1 MENVVKKTKEEFI
14 QEIVNSLVNLP
25 NQIYDSNTKILSL
38 SLEMSTKQEIVDTY
52 INNYKIEI
60 ANEVD
65 ENNKKKF
72 SNADARD
79 SELKKRIDEYEGL
92 NLIIHDINDIEKSIK
107 RERIEL
113 ELLNNKQN
121 NYRVILNN
129 INSL

>member
-1 MENVVKKTKEEFI
+1 MENVIKTKEEFI
-14 QEIVNSLVNLP
+14 QEILNSLVNLP

-79 SELKKRIDEYEGL
+79 AELKKRIDEYEGL
-92 NLIIHDINDIEKSIK
+92 NIIIHDINDIEKSIK

>member
-1 MENVVKKTKEEFI
+1 MENVIKTKEEFM
-14 QEIVNSLVNLP
+14 QEILNSLVNLP

-38 SLEMSTKQEIVDTY
+38 SLEMSMKQEIVDTY

-79 SELKKRIDEYEGL
+79 AELKKRIDEYEGL
-92 NLIIHDINDIEKSIK
+92 NIIIHDINDIEKSIK

>member
-1 MENVVKKTKEEFI
+1 MENVVKTKEQFI

-92 NLIIHDINDIEKSIK
+92 NLIIHDINEIEKSIK

-129 INSL
+129 IN

>member
-1 MENVVKKTKEEFI
+1 MENVIKTKEQFI
-14 QEIVNSLVNLP
+14 QEIINSLVNLP

-38 SLEMSTKQEIVDTY
+38 SFEIIEKQEIVDKI
-52 INNYKIEI
+52 INGIKNTI

-92 NLIIHDINDIEKSIK
+92 NQIIFEISEIEKVIK
-107 RERIEL
+107 TERIEL

-121 NYRVILNN
+121 NYRAILNN

>member
-1 MENVVKKTKEEFI
+1 MENVVKTKEEFI

-92 NLIIHDINDIEKSIK
+92 NLIIHDINEIEKSIK

-129 INSL
+129 IN

>member
-1 MENVVKKTKEEFI
+1 MENVVKTKEQFI

-52 INNYKIEI
+52 INDYKIEI

-92 NLIIHDINDIEKSIK
+92 NLIIHDINEIEKSIK

-129 INSL
+129 IN

>member
-1 MENVVKKTKEEFI
+1 MENVIKTKEEFI
-14 QEIVNSLVNLP
+14 QEILNSLVNLP

-79 SELKKRIDEYEGL
+79 AELKKRIDEYEGL
-92 NLIIHDINDIEKSIK
+92 NIIIHDINDIEKSIK

-121 NYRVILNN
+121 NYRVILSN

>member
-1 MENVVKKTKEEFI
+1 MENVIKTKEEFI

-38 SLEMSTKQEIVDTY
+38 SLEMSMKQEIVDTH

-79 SELKKRIDEYEGL
+79 AELKKRIDEYEGL
-92 NLIIHDINDIEKSIK
+92 NIIIHDINDIEKSIK

-121 NYRVILNN
+121 NYRVILSN

>member
-1 MENVVKKTKEEFI
+1 MENVVKTKEQFI

-38 SLEMSTKQEIVDTY
+38 SLEMSMKQEIVDTH

-79 SELKKRIDEYEGL
+79 AELKKRIDEYEGL
-92 NLIIHDINDIEKSIK
+92 NIIIHDINDIEKSIK

-121 NYRVILNN
+121 NYRVILSN

>member
-1 MENVVKKTKEEFI
+1 MENVIKTKEQFI

-79 SELKKRIDEYEGL
+79 AELKKRIDEYEGL
-92 NLIIHDINDIEKSIK
+92 NIIIRDINDIEKSIK

-121 NYRVILNN
+121 NYRVILSN

>member
-1 MENVVKKTKEEFI
+1 MENVIKTKEEFI
-14 QEIVNSLVNLP
+14 QEILNSLVNLP

-38 SLEMSTKQEIVDTY
+38 SLEMSMKQEIVDTY

-79 SELKKRIDEYEGL
+79 AELKKRIDEYEGL
-92 NLIIHDINDIEKSIK
+92 NIIIHGINDIEKSIK

>member
-1 MENVVKKTKEEFI
+1 MENVVKTKEQFI
-14 QEIVNSLVNLP
+14 QEIINSLVNLP

-38 SLEMSTKQEIVDTY
+38 SFEIIEKQEIVDKI
-52 INNYKIEI
+52 INGIKNII
-60 ANEVD
+60 TNEVD

-79 SELKKRIDEYEGL
+79 SELKKRIDEYVGL
-92 NLIIHDINDIEKSIK
+92 NQIIFEISEIEKVIK
-107 RERIEL
+107 TERIEL

-129 INSL
+129 IN

>member
-1 MENVVKKTKEEFI
+1 MENVIKTKEEFI
-14 QEIVNSLVNLP
+14 QEILNSLVNLP

-38 SLEMSTKQEIVDTY
+38 SLEMSMKQEIVDTY

-79 SELKKRIDEYEGL
+79 AELKKRIDEYEGL

-121 NYRVILNN
+121 NYRVILSN

>member
-1 MENVVKKTKEEFI
+1 MENVVKTKEEFI

-38 SLEMSTKQEIVDTY
+38 SLEMSTKQEIVDGY

-79 SELKKRIDEYEGL
+79 SELKKRIDEYEEL
-92 NLIIHDINDIEKSIK
+92 NLIIHDINEIEKLIK

-129 INSL
+129 IN

>member
-1 MENVVKKTKEEFI
+1 MENVIKTKEEFI
-14 QEIVNSLVNLP
+14 QEILNSLVNLP

-38 SLEMSTKQEIVDTY
+38 SLEMSMKQEIVDTY

-79 SELKKRIDEYEGL
+79 AELKKRIDEYEGL
-92 NLIIHDINDIEKSIK
+92 NIIIHDINDIEKSIK

>member
-1 MENVVKKTKEEFI
+1 MENVVKTQEEFI

-38 SLEMSTKQEIVDTY
+38 SLEMSTKQEIVDGY

-129 INSL
+129 IN

>member
-1 MENVVKKTKEEFI
+1 MENVVKTKEEFI

-38 SLEMSTKQEIVDTY
+38 SLEMSMKQEIVDTH

-92 NLIIHDINDIEKSIK
+92 NLIINDINDIEKSIK

>member
-1 MENVVKKTKEEFI
+1 MENVVKTKEQFI

-129 INSL
+129 VN

>member
-1 MENVVKKTKEEFI
+1 MENAVTTKEQFI
-14 QEIVNSLVNLP
+14 QGIVNSLVNLP
-25 NQIYDSNTKILSL
+25 NQIHDSNTKILSL
-38 SLEMSTKQEIVDTY
+38 SLEIIEKQEIVDKI
-52 INNYKIEI
+52 INGIKNTI

-79 SELKKRIDEYEGL
+79 SELKKRINEYEGL
-92 NLIIHDINDIEKSIK
+92 NQIIFEISEIEKVIK
-107 RERIEL
+107 TERIEL

-129 INSL
+129 IN

>member
-1 MENVVKKTKEEFI
+1 MENVVKTKEQFI
-14 QEIVNSLVNLP
+14 QEILNSLVNLP

-38 SLEMSTKQEIVDTY
+38 SFEIIEKQEIVDKI
-52 INNYKIEI
+52 INGIKNTI

-79 SELKKRIDEYEGL
+79 SELKKRVDEYEGL
-92 NLIIHDINDIEKSIK
+92 NQIIFEISEIEKVIK
-107 RERIEL
+107 TERIEL

>member
-1 MENVVKKTKEEFI
+1 MENVIKTKEEFI
-14 QEIVNSLVNLP
+14 QEILNSLVNLP

-38 SLEMSTKQEIVDTY
+38 SLEMSMKQEIVDTH

-92 NLIIHDINDIEKSIK
+92 NIIIHDINDIEKSIK

-121 NYRVILNN
+121 NYRVILSN

>member
-1 MENVVKKTKEEFI
+1 MENVIKTKEEFI
-14 QEIVNSLVNLP
+14 QEILNSLVNLP

-79 SELKKRIDEYEGL
+79 AELKKRIDEYEGL
-92 NLIIHDINDIEKSIK
+92 NIIIHDINDIEKSIK

-121 NYRVILNN
+121 NYRVILSNV
-129 INSL
+129 NSL